1 MTTDLPAVIADH
13 IAGINA
19 SDLGAAIATFAADAY
34 ANGNRNEARGI
45 AAVRAWITKEYM
57 ADHVTMEVLDVANHY
72 GDVIVKAQYDGTY
85 DKTNLPDPLILN
97 TYFAVRD
104 GKIVSLLVSLD

>member
-1 MTTDLPAVIADH
+1 MTTELPAAIADH

-19 SDLGAAIATFAADAY
+19 SDLDAATAPFAADAY
-34 ANGNRNEARGI
+34 ATGNRSEARGI
-45 AAVRAWITKEYM
+45 GAVRAWISKEYL
-57 ADHVTMEVLDVANHY
+57 ADQVTMDVLEVATHY

-97 TYFAVRD
+97 SYFAVRD
-104 GKIVSLLVSLD
+104 GNIVSLLVSRD